1 MEVGL
6 VLLLPLLVINTQAFL
21 SIHIPANRLSNQG
34 GVLLFFAPSLEFRI
48 ALGGINLY
56 VLVASKGMD
65 GGPSHEGQCTSH
77 NNHDGIRRGIG
88 EPSFSEGVCV
98 LFEGL
103 LFGLGLQVQM
113 YRNDERIKN
122 R

>member
-21 SIHIPANRLSNQG
+21 SIHIPANGLSNQG
-34 GVLLFFAPSLEFRI
+34 GVLLFLAPSLKFRI

-65 GGPSHEGQCTSH
+65 GGSSHEGQCTSH
-77 NNHDGIRRGIG
+77 DNHDGIGRGIG
-88 EPSFSEGVCV
+88 EPSFSEGVGV

-103 LFGLGLQVQM
+103 LCSLGLDVQEG
-113 YRNDERIKN
+113 R
-122 R
+122 